1 MFVIDDLGTFIR
13 VVKMLPIVIKM
24 YIRNN
29 ENLKRERE
37 KFHIILVI
45 SSTYL

>member
-1 MFVIDDLGTFIR
+1 MFVIDDLGLFVR
-13 VVKMLPIVIKM
+13 VVNMLLIVIKM

-29 ENLKRERE
+29 ENLERERE

-45 SSTYL
+45 SSSYL